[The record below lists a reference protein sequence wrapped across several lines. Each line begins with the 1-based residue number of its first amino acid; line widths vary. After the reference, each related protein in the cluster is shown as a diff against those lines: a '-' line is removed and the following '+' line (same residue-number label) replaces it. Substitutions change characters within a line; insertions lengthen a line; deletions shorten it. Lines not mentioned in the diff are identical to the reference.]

1 MMMMLVYVVVA
12 MVLVL
17 VRWCWISLEFC
28 RVITL
33 YFMHFIKPRRQKKN
47 EKKTISTMHTL
58 YRDKRFLCAHS
69 KHMNITAHII

>member
-33 YFMHFIKPRRQKKN
+33 YFMHFIKPRRQKK
-47 EKKTISTMHTL
+47 M
-58 YRDKRFLCAHS
+58 KRKPFPPCIHYTEINAFYVPIQ
-69 KHMNITAHII
+69 NI